1 MKRKPLKTISM
12 GYALFLS
19 LATFDTFA
27 ATGVQ
32 QPVIH
37 TQLATNQT
45 SNEPS
50 VCENTANVAEH
61 MARDR
66 DAGIT
71 KKQYV
76 KRIQTIEKSG
86 KLSGREIDLFY
97 SLLAFVYVD
106 QKDKSPEYIS
116 RVVQT
121 GCELTR

>member
-1 MKRKPLKTISM
+1 
-12 GYALFLS
+12 
-19 LATFDTFA
+19 
-27 ATGVQ
+27 
-32 QPVIH
+32 
-37 TQLATNQT
+37 
-45 SNEPS
+45 
-50 VCENTANVAEH
+50 

-86 KLSGREIDLFY
+86 KVSGREIDLFY